1 MSIKYNAKRVVLV
14 DFKNIDKL
22 DNFKIEYIDLEDKQ
36 YYVVS
41 QGKRP
46 KKFTDDEVR
55 QIKKDLDDG
64 LSIRKC
70 AEKWNCNT
78 HLIMQ
83 IKKDTY

>member
-1 MSIKYNAKRVVLV
+1 MSIKYNDERVVLV
-14 DFKNIDKL
+14 KFENVEKL
-22 DNFKIEYIDLEDKQ
+22 SEHKIEYVDLEDKQ

-46 KKFTDDEVR
+46 KKFTDNEVR
-55 QIKKDLDDG
+55 KIKEDLNNG